1 MSRGALI
8 GGGRVREMTENRRTI
23 TQHNTAQQQVEVEVY
38 RESTTRYI
46 VVLLCIRDKEVQ
58 QACDQRTGT

>member
-1 MSRGALI
+1 
-8 GGGRVREMTENRRTI
+8 MTENRRTI